1 MASAKVKAVLN
12 LASMKLSEKFNAR
25 LGRFLLWG
33 VPLLMTIPNI
43 ALCAYGHLSPCA
55 VLANILLPWGLAGL
69 FVAIRGRVG
78 LNSLL
83 MLPLMVLAA
92 FQIVLLFLYADG
104 SIIGV
109 DMFLNVAT
117 TNSSEARELL
127 ENLRPAIA
135 VVIFLYLPPLAAG
148 VIAMRRKV
156 RPDVRNIRLSRL
168 CGMIAAVVGSVAL
181 GLCVAFQPTYHV
193 DEDLYPVNVIC
204 NLGDAFCRSHASAN
218 YPTTCS
224 DYRFGA
230 TTARPDS
237 VRELYVAV
245 IGETSRADNWQLF
258 GYGRFT
264 TPQLCSVSSN
274 AGFISFAAAFSE
286 SNTTHKA
293 VPLLLSTLDV
303 ESFADSINC
312 VKSVITAFKEA
323 GFRTDVVSMQC
334 RNGSYIDYFLAE
346 ADSTVYLRE
355 PEPGYVRTDIYDVDL
370 LLSVDSIVARGA
382 QKQLIVLH
390 QYGSHFNYA
399 DRYPRSEA
407 YFLPDKTA
415 EAKASN
421 RGQLVNAY
429 DNALRQ
435 TDCLLAGLIDRLDSV
450 GCMGGLI
457 YTSDHGEDIFDDAR
471 NRFLHASPTPTY
483 FQLHVPMLVYMN
495 GEFRAAQPDMAVNAR
510 ANCMKPVSSSSG
522 YTPTLM
528 HMAGLRS
535 HRLDETRALT
545 SERYETDSEHLFLSD
560 RNRPETLH
568 EAGFGSEDFARLTR
582 LREGR

>member
-1 MASAKVKAVLN
+1 MASVRTNADLY
-12 LASMKLSEKFNAR
+12 LASMKPSDKFNRR

-43 ALCAYGHLSPCA
+43 ALCAYGHMPLCA
-55 VLANILLPWGLAGL
+55 ILANILLPLGLVVL
-69 FVAIRGRVG
+69 FVSIRGRVG
-78 LNSLL
+78 LNTLL
-83 MLPLMVLAA
+83 LLPLMVLAA

-135 VVIFLYLPPLAAG
+135 VVILLYLPPLVCA
-148 VIAMRRKV
+148 VIAVRRRV
-156 RPDVRNIRLSRL
+156 RPSCRSKH
-168 CGMIAAVVGSVAL
+168 IARTTGVLLTTAGSVAL
-181 GLCVAFQPTYHV
+181 GICVAVRPTYHI

-204 NLGDAFCRSHASAN
+204 NLVAAFYRSHASAN
-218 YPTTCS
+218 YPETSS
-224 DYRFGA
+224 DYTFDA
-230 TTARPDS
+230 ESSRPDS
-237 VRELYVAV
+237 IREVYIAV
-245 IGETSRADNWQLF
+245 IGETARADNWQLF

-264 TPQLCSVSSN
+264 TPELCSLPHDGLV
-274 AGFISFAAAFSE
+274 GFGAAFSE
-286 SNTTHKA
+286 SNTTHKS

-303 ESFADSINC
+303 ECFADSIDC

-323 GFRTDVVSMQC
+323 GFRTDAVSMQC
-334 RNGSYIDYFLAE
+334 RNGSYIDYFLEE
-346 ADSTVYLRE
+346 ADSTIFQRE
-355 PEPGYVRTDIYDVDL
+355 PRPGTVRTDIYDVDL
-370 LLSVDSIVARGA
+370 LASVDSIMARGA
-382 QKQLIVLH
+382 RKQLIVLH

-407 YFLPDKTA
+407 YFLPDKTT

-429 DNALRQ
+429 DNAVRQ
-435 TDCLLAGLIDRLDSV
+435 TDRLLAGLIERLDSLD
-450 GCMGGLI
+450 CTGGLI

-483 FQLHVPMLVYMN
+483 FQLHVPMLLYMTR
-495 GEFRAAQPDMAVNAR
+495 ELMATYPELAANAR
-510 ANCMKPVSSSSG
+510 ANRDCEVSSSAA
-522 YTPTLM
+522 YAPTLM
-528 HMAGLRS
+528 HMAGLRT
-535 HRLDETRALT
+535 HRLDKSRALT
-545 SERYETDSEHLFLSD
+545 SRQYRPESEHLFLSD

-568 EAGFGSEDFARLTR
+568 EAGFRTEDFERLSR
-582 LREGR
+582 LKNVRR